1 MAKATVVVDA
11 QACIGCGAC
20 VADCFPG
27 VMRLN
32 AEGVAECLVPCL
44 ECGHCVA
51 VCPSGA
57 VRIEGTDMADV
68 EPCDGAPLLSQ
79 AQMLHAIKARRS
91 IRHFQNRPLSDDVL
105 HAMLEAGRYS
115 PTARNA
121 QGTSFVV
128 IQREMSEFRSLLW
141 REMPRVV
148 QAIEENAP
156 VYARKFEGFIRAY
169 EQEGKDSLLFNA
181 PAFILVAT
189 DNMWDAGLAAANME
203 MVAVASGA
211 GVLHSGYLKRIISTS
226 SELSNWLG
234 LGNAS
239 PACCM
244 LAGYPAVAYA
254 RTAPRKPGK
263 FSVR

>member
-1 MAKATVVVDA
+1 MAGATIIIDE
-11 QACIGCGAC
+11 QACIGCGEC
-20 VADCFPG
+20 VEDCFPG
-27 VMRLN
+27 TMHLN
-32 AEGVAECLVPCL
+32 TDGVAECLVPCL

-51 VCPSGA
+51 ICPQNA
-57 VRIEGTDMADV
+57 VRIKGLDMAEV
-68 EPCDGAPLLSQ
+68 EPCDGVALDP
-79 AQMLHAIKARRS
+79 ARVLHAIKARRS
-91 IRHFQNRPLSDDVL
+91 IRDFQDRPLSNEVL
-105 HAMLEAGRYS
+105 HTMLEAGRYT

-148 QAIEENAP
+148 QAIEEDAP
-156 VYARKFEGFIRAY
+156 AYARKFEGFIRAY
-169 EQEGKDSLLFNA
+169 EQEGKDPLLFNA
-181 PAFILVAT
+181 PAFVLVAT

-226 SELSNWLG
+226 YELSNWLG
-234 LGNAS
+234 LGDAS